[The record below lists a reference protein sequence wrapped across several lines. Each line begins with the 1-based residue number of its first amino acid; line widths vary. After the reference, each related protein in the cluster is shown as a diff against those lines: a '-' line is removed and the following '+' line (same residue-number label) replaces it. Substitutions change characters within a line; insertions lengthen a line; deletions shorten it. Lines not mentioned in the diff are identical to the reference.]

1 MNGKSDK
8 KSLFEYCPTVVTLL
22 KINFLLYSLLFV
34 IQWISTRGKSFSISK
49 SKLSTVIVFCD
60 LREDVASLWRPRT
73 LSSTW
78 PAASRPPPGSGTG
91 QAGGEK
97 QRFNVDIETEISLYI
112 FTDFCY
118 WYNLLAPPEFICSIS
133 VSSRF
138 SRQYF
143 PGFSHHSR
151 TVELISWDSI
161 SNTGSLFAG
170 MLTDWFGISRKPEAR
185 PFLNFIMGVCG
196 LTWDSWAR
204 SRNTSWNSN
213 SGSTLDWS
221 QNVPD
226 SVGHS
231 SPASSLQLRRLNL
244 NLTRRKR
251 CLSQMSWRKSHHL
264 QYDQY

>member
-1 MNGKSDK
+1 MLPASG
-8 KSLFEYCPTVVTLL
+8 
-22 KINFLLYSLLFV
+22 
-34 IQWISTRGKSFSISK
+34 
-49 SKLSTVIVFCD
+49 D
-60 LREDVASLWRPRT
+60 LVLC
-73 LSSTW
+73 
-78 PAASRPPPGSGTG
+78 PPPGQQPRDLLRALALGKLEERNKDLMWTLRPRSP
-91 QAGGEK
+91 
-97 QRFNVDIETEISLYI
+97 SI
-112 FTDFCY
+112 FIDFCY
-118 WYNLLAPPEFICSIS
+118 WYNLLAPPELICSIS
-133 VSSRF
+133 VSLRF

-170 MLTDWFGISRKPEAR
+170 LLTDWFGISREPEAR

-251 CLSQMSWRKSHHL
+251 CLSQMN
-264 QYDQY
+264 